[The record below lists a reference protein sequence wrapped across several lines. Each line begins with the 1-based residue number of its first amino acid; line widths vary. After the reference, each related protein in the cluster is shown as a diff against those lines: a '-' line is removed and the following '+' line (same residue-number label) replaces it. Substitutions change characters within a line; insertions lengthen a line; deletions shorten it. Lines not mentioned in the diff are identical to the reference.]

1 MTANS
6 IKKLDRLCLLA
17 VVAVTMVCA
26 AATLSRT
33 SRQYRMIRQENAL
46 LQKRS
51 ADLSATETNLQHL
64 RALLNDAQGEINLLN
79 KRIPHSTEIG
89 VLLKQIYGLISG
101 NGIELIQIEPME
113 SIAERLYT
121 KIPIRLEMKGAF
133 VDLYRLLRDLEN
145 MNRMLVL
152 EKMEVIRPVNDANC
166 RVTLTAS
173 VFERSEALMEK
184 LSKLI

>member
-1 MTANS
+1 MTLNS
-6 IKKLDRLCLLA
+6 IRKIDLICLLA
-17 VVAVTMVCA
+17 VAAVTIVCA
-26 AATLSRT
+26 VVTLSRT
-33 SRQYRMIRQENAL
+33 SRQYRMILQENEL

-64 RALLNDAQGEINLLN
+64 RALLNNAQSEIDLLN

-89 VLLKQIYGLISG
+89 VLLKQIYGLISQ

-113 SIAERLYT
+113 SITERLYT
-121 KIPIRLEMKGAF
+121 KIPIRLEMKGGF
-133 VDLYRLLRDLEN
+133 VELYRLLRGLEN

-152 EKMEVIRPVNDANC
+152 EKMVVIRPVNDTTC

-184 LSKLI
+184 LRKLI